1 MLTRSHVEL
10 IEIPQRMGASRKNAA
25 DIKMSVDALELAFE
39 RDYVTTFVLCTGD
52 SDFTPLV
59 HKLRE
64 LNKRVIGVGIRGS
77 TSDLLPPSCDEFLF
91 YDSLEGCRDP
101 GSPGRDA
108 PPPQSAA
115 GGRGVSAPD
124 REPTTADLSAL

>member
-1 MLTRSHVEL
+1 M
-10 IEIPQRMGASRKNAA
+10 
-25 DIKMSVDALELAFE
+25 
-39 RDYVTTFVLCTGD
+39 TTFVLCTGD

-91 YDSLEGCRDP
+91 YDSLEGVETRDP
-101 GSPGRDA
+101 QVRRL
-108 PPPQSAA
+108 A
-115 GGRGVSAPD
+115 GAERSRWKRWSAPQ
-124 REPTTADLSAL
+124 TASSVPPI